1 MDLASIIGFVIIF
14 ASILVTV
21 LASFTPLGDALPK
34 AGAGLLDTASFV
46 CVIGGMA
53 GATFVTFSMANMGSF
68 AKIFGQV
75 IKPQMESNQ
84 SIEMMQKLIEIG
96 TEARRGG
103 ILSVEPLVAQLDD
116 PFLQKAMQLAVD
128 GRDADEIRSTLTG
141 ELTFMSNRH
150 DTGASMFDT
159 MNKYCPA
166 FGMIGT
172 LLGLIAML
180 GNMGGAGMDISALTG
195 GMATA
200 LITTLYG
207 SVFANCLFAPVCDN
221 LKSKSK
227 AEATYREIAIEGV
240 AMIAST
246 TPPPQ
251 MRSRF
256 QSFLAPQDQD
266 ALDAS

>member
-1 MDLASIIGFVIIF
+1 MDLASIIGFV
-14 ASILVTV
+14 LVL
-21 LASFTPLGDALPK
+21 LAIVITCLFSFHSGWNSPK
-34 AGAGLLDTASFV
+34 WVSGLVDTASLI
-46 CVIGGMA
+46 CVLGGMA
-53 GATFVTFSMANMGSF
+53 GATFITFSMANMSNFGN
-68 AKIFGQV
+68 IIGQV
-75 IKPQMESNQ
+75 LKPQMESDQ
-84 SIEMMQKLIEIG
+84 SIELMKKIIEIG

-103 ILSVEPLVAQLDD
+103 ILSIEPLVAQIDD
-116 PFLQKAMQLAVD
+116 PFLQKSLQMAVD
-128 GRDADEIRSTLTG
+128 GRDADEIRDTLSG

-150 DTGASMFDT
+150 ETGASMFDT

-207 SVFANCLFAPVCDN
+207 SVFANCIFAPICDN

-227 AEATYREIAIEGV
+227 AETTYREIAIEGV
-240 AMIAST
+240 AMVASSSGA
-246 TPPPQ
+246 PA

-266 ALDAS
+266 LLDAS